1 MNMDFIAEYKSKLG
15 TPEQAA
21 ALVKSGD
28 WVEYGNGTT
37 FAELCDAALAKR
49 RDELFDVNIRGQ
61 IMYGPIQT
69 VECDPTGEHFC
80 YNAWHASGYD
90 RKLMDQGRAYFSPMI
105 FRNLAWYHREFLHVN
120 VAFVCATPMDK
131 HGYFNFSVSAGTSLD
146 MIGRADKIVL
156 EINPHLPR
164 IYGAYNESIH
174 ISDVT
179 MVVAGHDNEV
189 PTVASK
195 TPSAEDIAIANNV
208 LPYIVDGSTL
218 QLGIGGTPDALGS
231 ILAQSD
237 LKDLGMHT
245 ELCTD
250 GFLDLYKA
258 GKLTNKRKAIFPGK
272 GVLGLATGSRA
283 LYDWLD
289 ENPGVIAL
297 PIAYVNNPQVIA
309 SMDNFVSL
317 NSCVAVDLY
326 GQISSESA
334 GLRHISGTGG
344 QLDFITGASMSKGG
358 KAFSCMASSRVGK
371 DGVRRSNIVPHFNG
385 DIITSPRSQA
395 YYIATENGV
404 ANLAGQSSWQR
415 AEMLVNL
422 AHPDFRDDLI
432 KAAEEQRI
440 WRRSNKR

>member
-1 MNMDFIAEYKSKLG
+1 MDYIDEYKSKLG

-28 WVEYGNGTT
+28 WVEYSNGTN
-37 FAELCDAALAKR
+37 FASLCDAALAGR
-49 RDELFDVNIRGQ
+49 RDELFDVKVRGQ
-61 IMYGPIQT
+61 IMYGPLK
-69 VECDPTGEHFC
+69 VCECDPGCEHFT
-80 YNAWHASGYD
+80 YNSWHSSAYE
-90 RKLMDQGRAYFSPMI
+90 RRLMDGGQAFFTPMI

-120 VAFVCATPMDK
+120 VAFVCATPMDR
-131 HGYFNFSVSAGTSLD
+131 HGYFNFSLAAGTALD

-156 EINPHLPR
+156 EINPALPR

-179 MVVAGHDNEV
+179 MVVEGHTDPV
-189 PTVASK
+189 PTVAKKS
-195 TPSAEDIAIANNV
+195 PSPEDVAIAHNV

-231 ILAQSD
+231 ILAESD

-250 GFLDLYKA
+250 GFLDLFKA

-272 GVLGLATGSRA
+272 GVLGLATGSRE

-317 NSCVAVDLY
+317 NSCVSVDLY

-344 QLDFITGASMSKGG
+344 QLDFLTGAAMSRGG
-358 KAFSCMASSRVGK
+358 KAFICVASSRVGR

-385 DIITSPRSQA
+385 EIITSPRSQA

-404 ANLAGQSSWQR
+404 ASLAGRSSWER
-415 AEMLVNL
+415 AELLIGL
-422 AHPDFRDDLI
+422 AHPDFRDGLI

>member
-1 MNMDFIAEYKSKLG
+1 MDFYAEYKSKLG

-49 RDELFDVNIRGQ
+49 RDELFDVKFRGQ
-61 IMYGPIQT
+61 IMYGPIQV

-90 RKLMDQGRAYFSPMI
+90 RKLMDQGKAYFSPMI

-131 HGYFNFSVSAGTSLD
+131 HGYFNFSVSAGTTLD

-156 EINPHLPR
+156 EINPHLPK

-179 MVVAGHDNEV
+179 MVVEGHESEV

-258 GKLTNKRKAIFPGK
+258 GKLTNKRKNIFPGK
-272 GVLGLATGSRA
+272 GVLGLPGRSCGRLGLFCRGGFRRLRRRGGRGRA
-283 LYDWLD
+283 AVRRRFNPDRIQAVGPAHRLLRLPDQVGPRPGGPLRLD
-289 ENPGVIAL
+289 AGA
-297 PIAYVNNPQVIA
+297 A
-309 SMDNFVSL
+309 
-317 NSCVAVDLY
+317 
-326 GQISSESA
+326 A
-334 GLRHISGTGG
+334 GLVDGRGHDYPALHRLSQFAPAAQGG
-344 QLDFITGASMSKGG
+344 EHL
-358 KAFSCMASSRVGK
+358 
-371 DGVRRSNIVPHFNG
+371 
-385 DIITSPRSQA
+385 
-395 YYIATENGV
+395 
-404 ANLAGQSSWQR
+404 
-415 AEMLVNL
+415 
-422 AHPDFRDDLI
+422 
-432 KAAEEQRI
+432 
-440 WRRSNKR
+440 

>member
-1 MNMDFIAEYKSKLG
+1 MDFKAEYMSKLG

-21 ALVKSGD
+21 QLVKSGD

-37 FAELCDAALAKR
+37 FASLCDEALAKR

-61 IMYGPIQT
+61 IMYGPIKAI
-69 VECDPTGEHFC
+69 ECDPTGEHFT
-80 YNAWHASGYD
+80 YNCWHASGYE
-90 RKLMDQGRAYFSPMI
+90 RRLMDAGMAYFSPMI

-131 HGYFNFSVSAGTSLD
+131 HGYFNFSLSAGTALD

-156 EINPHLPR
+156 EIDPQLPR

-174 ISDVT
+174 ISDVA
-179 MVVAGHDNEV
+179 MVVEGHNSPV
-189 PTVASK
+189 PTVEK
-195 TPSAEDIAIANNV
+195 RPPSPEDVAIANNV

-231 ILAQSD
+231 ILAESD

-258 GKLTNKRKAIFPGK
+258 GKLTNKRKNIFPGK
-272 GVLGLATGSRA
+272 GVLGLATGSRE

-317 NSCVAVDLY
+317 NSCVSVDLY

-344 QLDFITGASMSKGG
+344 QVDFLTGASMSRGG
-358 KAFSCMASSRVGK
+358 KAFICVASSRVGK

-395 YYIATENGV
+395 YYIVTENGV
-404 ANLAGQSSWQR
+404 ANLAGRSSWER

-422 AHPDFRDDLI
+422 AHPDFREDLI
-432 KAAEEQRI
+432 RQADVQRI

>member
-1 MNMDFIAEYKSKLG
+1 MDYIAEYKSKLG

-28 WVEYGNGTT
+28 WVEYSNGTN
-37 FAELCDAALAKR
+37 FASLCDAALAGR
-49 RDELFDVNIRGQ
+49 RDELFDVKVRGQ
-61 IMYGPIQT
+61 IMYGPLK
-69 VECDPTGEHFC
+69 VCECDPGCEHFT
-80 YNAWHASGYD
+80 YNSWHSSAYE
-90 RKLMDQGRAYFSPMI
+90 RRLMDGGQAFFTPMI

-120 VAFVCATPMDK
+120 VAFVCATPMDR
-131 HGYFNFSVSAGTSLD
+131 HGYFNFSLAAGTALD
-146 MIGRADKIVL
+146 MIGRADKIFL
-156 EINPHLPR
+156 EINPALPR

-174 ISDVT
+174 ISDVA
-179 MVVAGHDNEV
+179 MVVEGHTDPV
-189 PTVASK
+189 PTVAK
-195 TPSAEDIAIANNV
+195 KAPSPEDVAIAHNV

-231 ILAQSD
+231 ILAESD

-250 GFLDLYKA
+250 GFLDLFKA

-272 GVLGLATGSRA
+272 GVLGLATGSRE

-317 NSCVAVDLY
+317 NSCVSVDLY

-344 QLDFITGASMSKGG
+344 QLDFLTGAAMSRGG
-358 KAFSCMASSRVGK
+358 KAFICVASSRVGR

-385 DIITSPRSQA
+385 EIITSPRSQA

-404 ANLAGQSSWQR
+404 ASLAGRSSWER
-415 AEMLVNL
+415 AELLIGL
-422 AHPDFRDDLI
+422 AHPDFRDGLI

>member
-1 MNMDFIAEYKSKLG
+1 MNFHQEYLRKLV
-15 TPEQAA
+15 TPEEAVKA
-21 ALVKSGD
+21 VKSGD
-28 WVEYGNGTT
+28 WVDYTT
-37 FAELCDAALAKR
+37 NVCFPPLLDAALARR
-49 RDELFDVNIRGQ
+49 RDELTDVKVRGNLLFGPLQ
-61 IMYGPIQT
+61 I
-69 VECDPTGEHFC
+69 VECDPTREHFC
-80 YNAWHASGYD
+80 YNSWHCSGYE
-90 RKLMDQGRAYFSPMI
+90 RKLLDQGRAYFSPMI
-105 FRNLAWYHREFLHVN
+105 FRNLAWYHKEFLHVN
-120 VAFVCATPMDK
+120 VAYVCATPMDK
-131 HGYFNFSVSAGTSLD
+131 HGYFNFSLSAGTALD
-146 MIGRADKIVL
+146 MIGRADAIVI
-156 EINPHLPR
+156 EVNDKLPK

-179 MVVAGHDNEV
+179 MVVEGHDNEV

-358 KAFSCMASSRVGK
+358 KAFICMASSRVGK

-385 DIITSPRSQA
+385 EIITSPRSQA

>member
-1 MNMDFIAEYKSKLG
+1 M
-15 TPEQAA
+15 
-21 ALVKSGD
+21 
-28 WVEYGNGTT
+28 
-37 FAELCDAALAKR
+37 
-49 RDELFDVNIRGQ
+49 
-61 IMYGPIQT
+61 
-69 VECDPTGEHFC
+69 
-80 YNAWHASGYD
+80 
-90 RKLMDQGRAYFSPMI
+90 
-105 FRNLAWYHREFLHVN
+105 
-120 VAFVCATPMDK
+120 
-131 HGYFNFSVSAGTSLD
+131 
-146 MIGRADKIVL
+146 
-156 EINPHLPR
+156 
-164 IYGAYNESIH
+164 
-174 ISDVT
+174 
-179 MVVAGHDNEV
+179 
-189 PTVASK
+189 
-195 TPSAEDIAIANNV
+195 
-208 LPYIVDGSTL
+208 
-218 QLGIGGTPDALGS
+218 
-231 ILAQSD
+231 
-237 LKDLGMHT
+237 
-245 ELCTD
+245 
-250 GFLDLYKA
+250 
-258 GKLTNKRKAIFPGK
+258 
-272 GVLGLATGSRA
+272 LGLATGSRG

-358 KAFSCMASSRVGK
+358 KAFICMASSRVGK

-385 DIITSPRSQA
+385 EIITSPRSQA